1 VLTEIFVQFR
11 IVKFYLE
18 SPVEG
23 LCLQE
28 AQGSLG
34 RCKLL

>member
-1 VLTEIFVQFR
+1 MQFR

-23 LCLQE
+23 LCLLE
-28 AQGSLG
+28 AQESLG
-34 RCKLL
+34 QCKLL